1 MMSKKMLFAPK
12 AASWRDRWKRPA
24 SPGFRKGLFSPD
36 LLAGREKRGGLAVAG
51 GDPGTVKK
59 STGAR
64 TKAAL
69 PGAALPTMV
78 PIMSGPCEVCL
89 SGDDHVQKQGFNEK
103 GFKTIV

>member
-1 MMSKKMLFAPK
+1 MEGPVEA
-12 AASWRDRWKRPA
+12 PA

-89 SGDDHVQKQGFNEK
+89 SGDGHVQKQGFNEK